1 MDLRT
6 LTIFV
11 KVGERRSFVRA
22 AAELGMGQSGVSN
35 AINRLEDELGVQLLA
50 RTTRSVNLTEDGA
63 AFLQRCRQILA
74 DLDEARQVLGEAR
87 LQATGRL
94 RIDLPISFGRLKVVP
109 LLGAF
114 RTAHP
119 ALKLTVTFTNRY
131 IDLIEE
137 GVDVTIRLG
146 PLQDSS
152 LMARRLTQSQPRI
165 VGSPGYFTSH
175 GRPRKPEDLVNHNC
189 LLYITRDTGVARDWR
204 FRRDGAEFTL
214 APQGGMSFSDL
225 DALSVAARAGYGLA
239 HIQDYYV
246 DHAIAAGELEP
257 VLTKF
262 NPSPGPISL
271 VYPQTR
277 HLSPKVRAFVDFM
290 VAQFR

>member
-1 MDLRT
+1 M
-6 LTIFV
+6 
-11 KVGERRSFVRA
+11 
-22 AAELGMGQSGVSN
+22 
-35 AINRLEDELGVQLLA
+35 QLLA
-50 RTTRSVNLTEDGA
+50 RTTRSVNLTGDGA

-94 RIDLPISFGRLKVVP
+94 RIDLPISFGRLKIVP

-119 ALKLTVTFTNRY
+119 GLKLAVTFTNRY

-146 PLQDSS
+146 ALQDSS
-152 LMARRLTQSQPRI
+152 LMARRLAQSQLRI

-214 APQGGMSFSDL
+214 VPRGGMSFSDV
-225 DALSVAARAGYGLA
+225 DALSIAARAGYGLA
-239 HIQDYYV
+239 RFRTTMPI
-246 DHAIAAGELEP
+246 
-257 VLTKF
+257 T
-262 NPSPGPISL
+262 PSRRAS
-271 VYPQTR
+271 
-277 HLSPKVRAFVDFM
+277 LSPCWRSSIQARFPSLLSIRRRGISRRKSGRSSIS
-290 VAQFR
+290 